1 VGPNIVTT
9 RSLTSEWIHDLL
21 LEMTL
26 EEKVAQMTQAEVDSI
41 TPEEVASHGIG
52 SVLSGGG
59 GNPDPNTPSD
69 WRTMVTRFT
78 DAASKSRLRI
88 PLLYGVDAVH
98 GHSNVVGA
106 TIFPHNIGLGAAGDP
121 ELVEQVYR
129 ATGLETAA
137 TGVRWDFAPTVAVAL
152 DPRWGRTYE
161 SFGDDPAQ
169 VSVLS
174 AAAVRGLQAAGVVA
188 CAKHFVGDGGT
199 TWKSVERIDWNDW
212 WSGWGPG
219 WQIDQGDARIDESTL
234 RSVHLSPYAATIDAG
249 VMTVMA
255 SYSMWNGDRL
265 HGHRYLLT
273 DVLKGELGFDGFVVS
288 DWMGVEQLASDPAR
302 SVVTAINAGIDMVMV
317 PIEWRR
323 FMGDLIRAVEA
334 GDVSQERIDD
344 AVARILT
351 VKHAIGLFAEPEDP
365 TIDVVGSHRE
375 LGRTA
380 AAASVVLL
388 ENADDTLPITA
399 SEVLVAGA
407 GADDIGLQC
416 GGWTIEWQGSDG
428 RITEGTTILEGLRE
442 AAPDT
447 EFVYSTDAAF
457 GAGVTAPLGLVV
469 LAERPH
475 AEGMGDREDL
485 RLPPD
490 QAELVAAVRARVER
504 LAVIVVSARPMV
516 LDGIEADAIVA
527 AWLPGTE
534 GHGVADVLV
543 GARPF
548 TGRLSRDWPASH
560 EQVMDPG
567 GSHEPAWPRGHGLR

>member
-1 VGPNIVTT
+1 MTA
-9 RSLTSEWIHDLL
+9 RALTSEWIHDLL

-26 EEKVAQMTQAEVDSI
+26 EEKVAQMTQAEVNSI
-41 TPEEVASHGIG
+41 TPEEVAAHGIG

-59 GNPDPNTPSD
+59 GNPDPNTPST

-78 DAASKSRLRI
+78 DAASESRLRI

-129 ATGLETAA
+129 ATGLEVAA
-137 TGVRWDFAPTVAVAL
+137 TGSRWDFAPTVAVAV

-161 SFGDDPAQ
+161 SLGDDPAQ
-169 VSVLS
+169 VGALS

-199 TWKSVERIDWNDW
+199 AWKSVERIDWNDW
-212 WSGWGPG
+212 WNGWGPG

-234 RSVHLSPYAATIDAG
+234 RSVHLSPYAAAIDAG
-249 VMTVMA
+249 VLTVMA

-288 DWMGVEQLASDPAR
+288 DWMGAAQLEPDPAR
-302 SVVTAINAGIDMVMV
+302 GAVTAINAGIDMVMV

-323 FMGDLIRAVEA
+323 FMDDLMRAVEA

-344 AVARILT
+344 AVARILS
-351 VKHAIGLFAEPEDP
+351 VKHAIGLFQEPEDP
-365 TIDVVGSHRE
+365 PLDVMGSHRE

-388 ENADDTLPITA
+388 ENAYDTLPITA
-399 SEVLVAGA
+399 REVLVAGA

-416 GGWTIEWQGSDG
+416 GGWTIEWQGSAG
-428 RITEGTTILEGLRE
+428 RITDGTTILEGLHE
-442 AAPDT
+442 AAPDI
-447 EFVYSTDAAF
+447 EFVYSADASF
-457 GAGVTAPLGLVV
+457 DEGVTAPLGLVV

-485 RLPPD
+485 RLPPEH
-490 QAELVAAVRARVER
+490 AAVVASVRARVER
-504 LAVIVVSARPMV
+504 LAVVIVSARPIV
-516 LDGIEADAIVA
+516 LDGLEADAIVA

-548 TGRLSRDWPASH
+548 TGRLPRDWPASQEH
-560 EQVMDPG
+560 VQDPG
-567 GSHEPAWPRGHGLR
+567 GSHEPRWRRGHGLR